1 MLDVGYAN
9 RTLAW
14 RQERKKAGRDRKHFI
29 EKVCVPFRQKKNI
42 TEKKTA
48 NSRKMLLHAM

>member
-29 EKVCVPFRQKKNI
+29 EKVYVPFRQKKI
-42 TEKKTA
+42 
-48 NSRKMLLHAM
+48 L